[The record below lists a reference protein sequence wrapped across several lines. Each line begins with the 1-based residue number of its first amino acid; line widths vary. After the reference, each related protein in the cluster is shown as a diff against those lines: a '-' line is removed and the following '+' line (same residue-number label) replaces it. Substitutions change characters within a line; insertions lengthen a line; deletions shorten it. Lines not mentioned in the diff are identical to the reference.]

1 VIVDPLHSEI
11 TYNPFNG
18 WTIARGGIVSEWVS
32 PIPPAIPDDSCF
44 FCIERGKACPNR
56 SPEPWPVTKTQQV
69 QPYPSGV
76 TGITLI
82 WMVARLQ
89 RLADALADCKKG
101 TPLGTAWELLSVAKR
116 EVKHL
121 APSADGSVP
130 VASVLTVHDELLE
143 GASIMFECPAEAHRA
158 AAEKVYEAAKAMR
171 EVRLV

>member
-1 VIVDPLHSEI
+1 MDDRAGRHRVGVG
-11 TYNPFNG
+11 F
-18 WTIARGGIVSEWVS
+18 TIAPVIAHDR
-32 PIPPAIPDDSCF
+32 CF
-44 FCIERGKACPNR
+44 FCLERSQACPNR
-56 SPEPWPVTKTQQV
+56 STKPWSVPQTQPV
-69 QPYPSGV
+69 QPSPSEV

-116 EVKHL
+116 GVKHL

-130 VASVLTVHDELLE
+130 VASVLAVHDELLE
-143 GASIMFECPAEAHRA
+143 GATLMFEGPAEAHRA

-171 EVRLV
+171 EVRLA